1 MERDSLE
8 EEKWINGK
16 HFRLLRRTREDAD
29 FYCLMGRFFGSRVI
43 AKELG
48 MPLYDDEYRIWFLCL
63 NADGQPVACCSLEQK
78 PESRVAAFKSAW
90 VAPEERGQ
98 GLYDWLFASR
108 LHMAEQ
114 LGVQKITAITTEK
127 SRHTHERYGFR
138 CVGMR
143 GKYRIYW
150 KEIL

>member
-8 EEKWINGK
+8 EKWINGK
-16 HFRLLRRTREDAD
+16 WFQVIRRRREDAD
-29 FYCLMGRFFGSRVI
+29 FYCLMGRFFGSRAI
-43 AKELG
+43 ARELG
-48 MPLYDDEYRIWFLCL
+48 MPLYDDEHRIWFLCL
-63 NADGQPVACCSLEQK
+63 NASGQPVACCSLEHK
-78 PESRVAAFKSAW
+78 PESLAAQFKSAW

-108 LHMAEQ
+108 LRLAEQ
-114 LGVQKITAITTEK
+114 LGVHKITSVTTEK
-127 SRHTHERYGFR
+127 SQHTHERYGFR
-138 CVGMR
+138 HVGMR